1 MTKPLE
7 LPVIIFI
14 SYLVLLAAGIQEGR
28 YVKHEASYD
37 QPISDKIINKII
49 ETGDGDVF
57 HCIDIN
63 LQPALS
69 HPLLKGHIIQME
81 PTSYPSELKIKSS
94 SDTIATEAHLPTI
107 ACPKG
112 TIPLLQNSK
121 ADLKTQFSFDP
132 IGNTHHRGGE
142 RAGCTTYDEIYGTQV
157 AINVYEPKVRGQND
171 LSASWALMV
180 NGPTGNYEGIGAGS
194 IVWPNYHGDNF
205 ARFHI
210 YWQVNTVNM
219 PCFDHMCPGFVQVS
233 TSVGIGGRIEPVSTY
248 NGDQYEITVT
258 ISKDPKTGNW
268 WLAYGRDKKPL
279 GYWPPSIFTYMNEK
293 ASACFWGGQV
303 HGPTVQ
309 LHLPEL
315 GSGHWA
321 ATGPGKAAY
330 VRSIKVINKDSQ
342 YFIPGT
348 HNTFSGSTRPFC
360 YDAGDIRFNDDG
372 ARLLYGGPGNC
383 TK

>member
-1 MTKPLE
+1 MDKLLE
-7 LPVIIFI
+7 LPVIIFV

-28 YVKHEASYD
+28 YVKHGAHYYHH
-37 QPISDKIINKII
+37 ISNEIVNKTI
-49 ETGDGDVF
+49 ETEDGDVF

-69 HPLLKGHIIQME
+69 HPLLKGHMIQMA
-81 PTSYPSELKIKSS
+81 PTSYPLELKIKSS
-94 SDTIATEAHLPTI
+94 SDTTAKEAHLPTI

-121 ADLKTQFSFDP
+121 ADLKTQLSFDP
-132 IGNTHHRGGE
+132 IGNARHHGGE

-180 NGPTGNYEGIGAGS
+180 
-194 IVWPNYHGDNF
+194 WPNYRGDNF

-210 YWQVNTVNM
+210 YWQVNTGNM

-233 TSVGIGGRIEPVSTY
+233 KSVGIGGRIQPVSTY

-268 WLAYGRDKKPL
+268 WLAYGRDKKPV

-293 ASACFWGGQV
+293 AKACYWGGQV

-309 LHLPEL
+309 LHLPEM
-315 GSGHWA
+315 GSGHGA
-321 ATGPGKAAY
+321 ASGPGKAAY
-330 VRSIKVINKDSQ
+330 VRNIKVINKDSQ
-342 YFIPGT
+342 YSIPGT
-348 HNTFSGSTRPFC
+348 HNTFSGTTRPFC

-372 ARLLYGGPGNC
+372 ARLFYGGPGNC